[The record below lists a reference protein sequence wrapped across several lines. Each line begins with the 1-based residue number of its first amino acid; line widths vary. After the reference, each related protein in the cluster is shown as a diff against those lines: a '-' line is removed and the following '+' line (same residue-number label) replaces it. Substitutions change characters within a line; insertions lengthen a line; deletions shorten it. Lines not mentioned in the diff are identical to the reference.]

1 MLKLYLLAQNINCGY
16 DTYDSCVVVANTE
29 EEARRIHPHKDYFS
43 GEHEPWKDDFMSVWA
58 YKPEQVEV
66 TFLGVV
72 DNPSYSNGDVIIS
85 SFNAG

>member
-1 MLKLYLLAQNINCGY
+1 MLKMYLLEQSINNGY

-43 GEHEPWKDDFMSVWA
+43 GEYEPWKDHFMGCWA
-58 YKPEQVEV
+58 ATPEQVQV
-66 TFLGVV
+66 TFLGVMNN
-72 DNPSYSNGDVIIS
+72 DSYSNGDVIIS